1 MKNILNIIVCAFAI
15 FTVSSC
21 GLFTD
26 KNPSQDTENGAATV
40 EGISQELKSKLEA
53 QDTLMQTLVLTV
65 DTLAQAL
72 KKVQNENIALENKV
86 AKLESPKSMWGYM
99 TFAAIALSILAVIVA
114 FIRSKGITK
123 EQAGEQIK
131 HALDESKRINKLKE
145 DVELLLSQRNRPANQ
160 SANYAPQYAEMRI
173 RKIEDTLGQ
182 IVNVINATSLQTQ
195 QVSTQVNNPSVHSHK
210 EPEYQKVGYAR
221 NDMDM
226 YFTTIYDSNQEG
238 CVFKITFTSL
248 TEGKFDII
256 SLDKIQSRNDWQQK
270 IECSGDV
277 SIKEASSYRVE
288 NEGNCKKIDENTWK
302 VTKPLKIK
310 LLK

>member
-26 KNPSQDTENGAATV
+26 KNSSQDTENGAATV
-40 EGISQELKSKLEA
+40 EGISQELKNKLEA

-72 KKVQNENIALENKV
+72 KEVQKENIALENKV

-131 HALDESKRINKLKE
+131 HALDESKRINKLKD
-145 DVELLLSQRNRPANQ
+145 DVELLLSQRYRTANQ
-160 SANYAPQYAEMRI
+160 SQNYAPQYSEARI
-173 RKIEDTLGQ
+173 RKIEDKLDNIEK
-182 IVNVINATSLQTQ
+182 IVCGSSLRTQ
-195 QVSTQVNNPSVHSHK
+195 QMTSQTSNTSVPSHK
-210 EPEYQKVGYAR
+210 ESEYQKVGYAR

-277 SIKEASSYRVE
+277 SIKEASNYRVE
-288 NEGNCKKIDENTWK
+288 KEGNCMKIDENTWK